1 METTAAHQYWMWM
14 KRREILM
21 KSSSMATTTTWEE
34 KAFAEDANGS
44 LGGGCVWPPRSYSC
58 SFCKREFRSAQAL
71 GGHMNVH
78 RRDRARLKH
87 SLTLQN
93 NSHEAPCTT
102 TTLSPS
108 RVSGLSTQE
117 NPSDQNT
124 AFVVSD
130 PNNYNYT
137 KKFLDIPSSSM
148 SVSKPPRDQEE
159 SIISISDHLQDPHD
173 DVIETNLSVGLKKPS
188 DQYSCGE
195 DLAAV
200 SCKRTKIADV
210 STLLPNFFISS
221 SSSSSNDHHNNYR
234 RLHQM
239 EVLGFM
245 SGSKENNNNLD
256 LELRLGDPPK
266 VK

>member
-1 METTAAHQYWMWM
+1 MWM

-21 KSSSMATTTTWEE
+21 KSSSMATTATWEE

-93 NSHEAPCTT
+93 NSHEAPNCTT

-124 AFVVSD
+124 TFVVSD

-137 KKFLDIPSSSM
+137 KNFLKIPSSSM

-159 SIISISDHLQDPHD
+159 SIISISDHLQNDHHD
-173 DVIETNLSVGLKKPS
+173 FVETNLSVGLKKPS

-200 SCKRTKIADV
+200 SCKRIKIADV

-221 SSSSSNDHHNNYR
+221 SSSSNDHHDSY
-234 RLHQM
+234 RLHHQ
-239 EVLGFM
+239 VFGSFR